1 MNIWAIS
8 DLHLSLGDA
17 SKSMEVFGDSWKDYV
32 RRIEQEWKNHIQP
45 EDLVL
50 VPGDIS
56 WAKNL
61 DGALIDLNWIDSLPG
76 TKVIIKGNHDYWW
89 DSSSK
94 MQKVMPPSIKFIQN
108 DVFNWNGVSIGGSR
122 LWDTEEYNFNKY
134 IEFVE
139 NPRENKKENTKNT
152 EEQEKIYT
160 RELERLKLS
169 LNKLD
174 PKAKVRIALTH
185 YPPVGADLSPSKA
198 SAILENYKIDICV
211 FGHLHSVKRGVPLFG
226 EKNGVKYIFASCD
239 YLKFV
244 PLRVL

>member
-226 EKNGVKYIFASCD
+226 EKNGVKYIFAS
-239 YLKFV
+239 
-244 PLRVL
+244 